1 MVLQFKPEQQTLLKR
16 AAESGMSPEDLLD
29 QAFAL
34 IHEQY
39 RDDDWLLTNREA
51 IAARIDEGF
60 EQAQRGEL
68 IDAGDAVQILKDR
81 HAKRRIA

>member
-1 MVLQFKPEQQTLLKR
+1 MILELNPEQQSLLKR
-16 AAESGMSPEDLLD
+16 AAESGMSPEDVLD

-68 IDAGDAVQILKDR
+68 IDADDVVRILKDR
-81 HAKRRIA
+81 RASRRIA